1 MTMSFG
7 IVIIIVIL
15 MFLLGMIGIFVPII
29 PGTPL
34 IWCGIMIFAL
44 GTNFHD
50 VTWITIVVTGVLA
63 IAGVIIDALAGVIG
77 AKIYGAS
84 WYGVIG
90 ALCGGTI
97 GLVILQMIG
106 LVVGTLL
113 GTFIG
118 EYVRHQNTHN
128 AMTASAGTIIGF
140 VANIFIQI
148 IISCAMIGIFIFS
161 ILLF

>member
-1 MTMSFG
+1 MIT
-7 IVIIIVIL
+7 IVTL
-15 MFLLGMIGIFVPII
+15 MFLLGMVGIFVPII

-44 GTNFHD
+44 STDFHD
-50 VTWITIVVTGVLA
+50 VTWITIVITGVLA
-63 IAGVIIDALAGVIG
+63 IVGVIIDALAGVIG

-90 ALCGGTI
+90 ALCGGVI
-97 GLVILQMIG
+97 GLILLQMVG
-106 LVVGTLL
+106 LIVGTLL

-118 EYVRHQNTHN
+118 EYVRHQNTYN
-128 AMTASAGTIIGF
+128 AMNASAGTIIGF
-140 VANIFIQI
+140 VANIFVQI